1 MSLSAI
7 PNKLLPIKDIKL
19 FGGDYFGI
27 MISIILF
34 GPIISLFI
42 TALESN
48 HGLWKHL
55 VETVLGLYVANTI
68 YLFIGVLILTAGLGI
83 SCAWFVTNFSFP
95 GRKFLE
101 WALILPLACPAYIIA
116 YVYTDFL
123 EYAGPVQGLIR
134 GTLGFETAK
143 DYYFPEIRSIGG
155 AIFVMGFVLYPYV
168 YILARTGFSNSPR
181 SLFETASL
189 YGENKFFRVG
199 LPLCRPYIV
208 AGLALVGMEVLSDFG
223 TVEYFSIQTLTL
235 GIFNVWIGMNSISAA
250 SQIALIT
257 FIFIVLLLFF
267 EIKAR
272 SQQRFSETSKRFNGI
287 SHVKLSG
294 PKGFAISLFCFIPLF
309 LGFILPVIILF
320 SNVLLGLKGFD
331 FLNIG
336 IVLLNT
342 IILALISTLII
353 IIFAFFS
360 ANVSHF
366 CSNKILLVFY
376 NLSAC
381 GYAFPGTMLAVGVV
395 VFIGFVDSFT
405 GSIIF
410 FSGSFMGIVFA
421 YTVRFY
427 AIPFGTT
434 VSGFSRIPRNL
445 FDASST
451 LGNSQINTAF
461 KITLPLIRS
470 SVLAA
475 ALLIFVDIV
484 KELPMT
490 LILRPFNFET
500 LSTYTYQFAHD
511 ELMIEAS
518 LPAFFIILCGLLP
531 IFLVNE
537 VMKGFFHGYKN

>member
-1 MSLSAI
+1 MKILSFNGDSLFFSSTI
-7 PNKLLPIKDIKL
+7 IFTFL
-19 FGGDYFGI
+19 F
-27 MISIILF
+27 LC
-34 GPIISLFI
+34 PIIALFIMSTNTNDSIWQHLLDTVLFKYIYNTLFLMIGVMLLSLFI
-42 TALESN
+42 SVIPAWIVSN
-48 HGLWKHL
+48 FNFRFSKFFDWIL
-55 VETVLGLYVANTI
+55 V
-68 YLFIGVLILTAGLGI
+68 
-83 SCAWFVTNFSFP
+83 
-95 GRKFLE
+95 
-101 WALILPLACPAYIIA
+101 LPIACPAYLVA
-116 YVYTDFL
+116 YAYTDFL
-123 EYAGPVQGLIR
+123 EYAGPVQKFIR
-134 GTLGFETAK
+134 FSLGYNSPD
-143 DYYFPEIRSIGG
+143 DYFFPEIRSLLG
-155 AIFVMGFVLYPYV
+155 AIFVMSFVLYPYIYV
-168 YILARTGFSNSPR
+168 LARTAFRKAP
-181 SLFETASL
+181 LSL
-189 YGENKFFRVG
+189 YETSRLYNRSTFFSVG
-199 LPLCRPYIV
+199 LPLARPAIF
-208 AGLALVGMEVLSDFG
+208 AGLALVCMEVVSDFG
-223 TVEYFSIQTLTL
+223 TVEYFSLETLTL

-272 SQQRFSETSKRFNGI
+272 SQQRFSETSKRFNVI
-287 SHVKLSG
+287 SRVKLSG
-294 PKGFAISLFCFIPLF
+294 PKSLAISLFCFIPLF

-320 SNVLLGLKGFD
+320 SNVLLGIKGFD
-331 FLNIG
+331 FFNIG
-336 IVLLNT
+336 IVVLNT
-342 IILALISTLII
+342 LILALISTFII
-353 IIFAFFS
+353 LIFAFFS
-360 ANVSHF
+360 ANVNHF
-366 CSNKILLVFY
+366 CRNKILVIFY

-405 GSIIF
+405 GSIVF

-427 AIPFGTT
+427 AIPFGAT

-445 FDASST
+445 LDASST
-451 LGNSQINTAF
+451 LGHSQIKTAS

-475 ALLIFVDIV
+475 SILTFVDIV

-531 IFLVNE
+531 IFLANE
-537 VMKGFFHGYKN
+537 VMKGFHYYKN